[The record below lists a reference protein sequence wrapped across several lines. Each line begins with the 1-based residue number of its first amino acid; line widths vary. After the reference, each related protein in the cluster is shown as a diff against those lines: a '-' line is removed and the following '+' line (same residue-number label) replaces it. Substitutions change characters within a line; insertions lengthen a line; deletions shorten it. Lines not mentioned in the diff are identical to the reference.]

1 MAKREWCR
9 ICACRRAY
17 DAFSRRGRRLSICRD
32 CQNLPEIDLD
42 RIEVGDELCGFV
54 EQSNISE
61 KNIARLVE
69 LTLHEDP
76 ALREH
81 AEALLGIARV
91 HPRKKKR
98 WKRLVETHCHLV
110 HRYLQAAGD
119 EVCDEIGLAMDF
131 ETRLA
136 LDDYEADLS
145 ASAVANQDIPF

>member
-1 MAKREWCR
+1 MPKREWCR
-9 ICACRRAY
+9 ICSSRRPY
-17 DAFSRRGRRLSICRD
+17 DAFSRRGRRMFICRD
-32 CQNLPEIDLD
+32 CQDLPEVDLD
-42 RIEVGDELCGFV
+42 TIAADDELCGFA

-119 EVCDEIGLAMDF
+119 EVRDEIGLAMDL

-136 LDDYEADLS
+136 LDDYKADLS
-145 ASAVANQDIPF
+145 ASGIANQDIPF